1 MKSLIANHFFTFI
14 LPIFLVSGC
23 VSTPPQIADRLLENW
38 PFEVDQEI
46 TKINDRV
53 VEGIDE
59 DGLGTYYWKT
69 DEYLKSPKT
78 ENLRKENFS
87 QIMRIINA
95 EYQLALE
102 KLLQKNSFELCSEK
116 EAANFLKL
124 HDIGEYKDFPIV
136 HLWKLDSDIY
146 LLIYHGGSSSGE
158 RSYIFYFK
166 DIEKWEV
173 FYYPP
178 NAEQIKELAA
188 RIRKADG
195 RRTEKIEI

>member
-23 VSTPPQIADRLLENW
+23 GSTPHEIADRLLGKW

-59 DGLGTYYWKT
+59 DGLETYYWKT

-87 QIMRIINA
+87 QIMRITNA

-102 KLLQKNSFELCSEK
+102 KSLQKNSFKLCSEK
-116 EAANFLKL
+116 ETVNFFKT
-124 HDIGEYKDFPIV
+124 HNIGEYKDFPIV
-136 HLWKLDSDIY
+136 HLWKLNGNIY
-146 LLIYHGGSSSGE
+146 LLIYHGGGSSGE
-158 RSYIFYFK
+158 RSYVFYFK
-166 DIEKWEV
+166 DIEKWAS
-173 FYYPP
+173 FDYPP

-188 RIRKADG
+188 HIRAMK
-195 RRTEKIEI
+195 K

>member
-1 MKSLIANHFFTFI
+1 M

-23 VSTPPQIADRLLENW
+23 SSTPHKIADRLLEKW
-38 PFEVDQEI
+38 PFEIDQAI
-46 TKINDRV
+46 AKIDDRV
-53 VEGIDE
+53 IDKVDE
-59 DGLGTYYWKT
+59 NGLSAYYWKT

-102 KLLQKNSFELCSEK
+102 KLLQENSFELYSPK
-116 EAANFLKL
+116 DTANFLKL
-124 HDIGEYKDFPIV
+124 HNMGEYKDLPIV
-136 HLWKLDSDIY
+136 HLWKLNGNIY
-146 LLIYHGGSSSGE
+146 LLIYHSGGSSGE

-166 DIEKWEV
+166 HIEKWAS
-173 FYYPP
+173 FDYPP

-188 RIRKADG
+188 HVRAM
-195 RRTEKIEI
+195 EK

>member
-23 VSTPPQIADRLLENW
+23 SSTPHETADRLLEKW
-38 PFEVDQEI
+38 PFEIDQEI

-69 DEYLKSPKT
+69 EEYLKSPKA

-102 KLLQKNSFELCSEK
+102 KLLQKNS
-116 EAANFLKL
+116 
-124 HDIGEYKDFPIV
+124 
-136 HLWKLDSDIY
+136 
-146 LLIYHGGSSSGE
+146 
-158 RSYIFYFK
+158 
-166 DIEKWEV
+166 
-173 FYYPP
+173 
-178 NAEQIKELAA
+178 
-188 RIRKADG
+188 IR
-195 RRTEKIEI
+195 

>member
-23 VSTPPQIADRLLENW
+23 GSTPHEIADRLLEKW
-38 PFEVDQEI
+38 PFEVDLEI
-46 TKINDRV
+46 AKINDRV

-69 DEYLKSPKT
+69 DEYLKSPKA
-78 ENLRKENFS
+78 ENLRKEGLS
-87 QIMRIINA
+87 SIMRITNA
-95 EYQLALE
+95 ERQIALE
-102 KLLQKNSFELCSEK
+102 KLLQKNSFKLCSEK
-116 EAANFLKL
+116 ETTSFLKK
-124 HDIGEYKDFPIV
+124 HDIYGYEYFPIV

-146 LLIYHGGSSSGE
+146 LLIYHGGGSSGE

-166 DIEKWEV
+166 DIEKWAS
-173 FYYPP
+173 FDYPP

-195 RRTEKIEI
+195 RRTDEIEI

>member
-14 LPIFLVSGC
+14 LPIFFVSGC
-23 VSTPPQIADRLLENW
+23 SSTPPPIAADRLLEKW

-46 TKINDRV
+46 TKIDDRV
-53 VEGIDE
+53 VERIGE
-59 DGLGTYYWKT
+59 GDGQGGVYYWKT
-69 DEYLKSPKT
+69 DAYLKSPKA

-102 KLLQKNSFELCSEK
+102 KLLQKNSFKLCSEK
-116 EAANFLKL
+116 ETAKFLKL

-146 LLIYHGGSSSGE
+146 LLIYHGGGSSGE
-158 RSYIFYFK
+158 REYSFYIK
-166 DIEKWEV
+166 NINKWQGFENL
-173 FYYPP
+173 P
-178 NAEQIKELAA
+178 NTQQIKELAA
-188 RIRKADG
+188 CIRATAKQ
-195 RRTEKIEI
+195 

>member
-1 MKSLIANHFFTFI
+1 M

-23 VSTPPQIADRLLENW
+23 SSTPPKTADRLLGKW
-38 PFEVDQEI
+38 PFEVDLEI
-46 TKINDRV
+46 AKINDRV

-69 DEYLKSPKT
+69 DEYLKSTKA

-87 QIMRIINA
+87 QILRITNA
-95 EYQLALE
+95 EQQIALE

-116 EAANFLKL
+116 ETANFLKL

-136 HLWKLDSDIY
+136 HLWKLDGDIY
-146 LLIYHGGSSSGE
+146 LLICHLGGSSGE
-158 RSYIFYFK
+158 RSYDFYFK
-166 DIEKWEV
+166 DIEKWAS
-173 FYYPP
+173 FDYPP

-188 RIRKADG
+188 RIRAMK
-195 RRTEKIEI
+195 K

>member
-1 MKSLIANHFFTFI
+1 MKALIANHFFTAL

-59 DGLGTYYWKT
+59 DGLGTYYWKK

-136 HLWKLDSDIY
+136 HLWKLDGDIY
-146 LLIYHGGSSSGE
+146 LLICHLGGSSGE
-158 RSYIFYFK
+158 REYLFYIK
-166 DIEKWEV
+166 SIKKWAS
-173 FYYPP
+173 FDYPP
-178 NAEQIKELAA
+178 NAQQIKELAA
-188 RIRKADG
+188 RIRAAG
-195 RRTEKIEI
+195 R